1 MTGQLSIYDLFYPD
15 RIDPLRECAR
25 HASPQWMQS
34 RGDLIRLANEDP
46 DIERWTRHVR
56 HEYCPYGL
64 NGHYSMSTK
73 PNALTSWDMRT
84 EDITITYNDPE
95 GVSHTIIRSWQDFAR
110 EVMGLIRSGEYR
122 EEEDNE

>member
-25 HASPQWMQS
+25 RASPQWVQS
-34 RGDLIRLANEDP
+34 RGDLIRLANEDL

-64 NGHYSMSTK
+64 IGHYSMSDR

-110 EVMGLIRSGEYR
+110 EVMDLIRSGEYSK
-122 EEEDNE
+122 EEQ

>member
-25 HASPQWMQS
+25 RASPQWVQS
-34 RGDLIRLANEDP
+34 RGDLIRLANEDL

-64 NGHYSMSTK
+64 NGHYSMSDR

-110 EVMGLIRSGEYR
+110 EVMDLIRSGEYSK
-122 EEEDNE
+122 EEQ